1 MVVRKETFL
10 KKALDVGQ
18 LMILNKLEKK
28 IDSVI
33 NEDNASFVLEAKGRI
48 SINADPFPE
57 ENVREVLKLIYE
69 SVGWRIKFEES
80 RDENIH
86 SKIIIT

>member
-1 MVVRKETFL
+1 MVVRKEIFL

>member
-18 LMILNKLEKK
+18 LMIHNKLEKK

>member
-1 MVVRKETFL
+1 MVVRKEIFL

-57 ENVREVLKLIYE
+57 ENVRDL
-69 SVGWRIKFEES
+69 F
-80 RDENIH
+80 
-86 SKIIIT
+86 T